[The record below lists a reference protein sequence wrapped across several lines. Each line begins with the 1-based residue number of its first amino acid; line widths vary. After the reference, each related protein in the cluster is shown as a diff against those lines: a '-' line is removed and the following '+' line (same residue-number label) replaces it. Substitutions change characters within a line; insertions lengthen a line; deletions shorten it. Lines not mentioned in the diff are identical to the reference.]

1 MTSALR
7 WLSYVPAFRGGPL
20 PLMDITGIDM
30 IERDV
35 EFMPTKVAYDPRH
48 FISGEYLMDP
58 DGNARWVSGFFDRG
72 SFEEALVVTL

>member
-1 MTSALR
+1 VTSALR

-35 EFMPTKVAYDPRH
+35 EFMPTKVAYPK
-48 FISGEYLMDP
+48 P
-58 DGNARWVSGFFDRG
+58 
-72 SFEEALVVTL
+72 